1 MQMLNERRIC
11 SPDVYVVEPGPS
23 VHQSA
28 CRANSA
34 VESTLISTQAVYFN
48 LKSLSQLKYLHI
60 CLILLMCQERQLSD
74 FWEKTQKTSLR

>member
-48 LKSLSQLKYLHI
+48 LKSLSQL
-60 CLILLMCQERQLSD
+60 
-74 FWEKTQKTSLR
+74 